1 MNQLVPVK
9 KGALVPYKNKKPTE
23 VQPFLLVE
31 ERKVFETR
39 EEIKRY
45 LPDICG
51 LALARSWHDKAYMHK
66 LETDIYNTFKE
77 GGVILPEDT
86 LLQFEKT
93 SGQRAKITVYEQSPH
108 SKFKLKVCSLSLNM
122 IAQR

>member
-9 KGALVPYKNKKPTE
+9 KGALVPYKNKKQT

-31 ERKVFETR
+31 ERKEFKTR

-51 LALARSWHDKAYMHK
+51 LALARSWHDKDYMHR

-77 GGVILPEDT
+77 GGV
-86 LLQFEKT
+86 LL
-93 SGQRAKITVYEQSPH
+93 ITGTNAATTP
-108 SKFKLKVCSLSLNM
+108 
-122 IAQR
+122 